1 MVPIPYANDPHLSS
15 FLLSLSVLFLY
26 IFLAMWW
33 NSLTHPSIP
42 CCNTL
47 YDGVHDGVK
56 REAPHGPFT
65 SPAPH
70 PPSVPILDSEMAEAF
85 PETPMIVGAVPKPV
99 EPRAPAGFFPDSP
112 RPAGETPAAS
122 PYADPNGGESEPAD
136 RQEYVF
142 VEGDDEDDDD
152 EATLEVRSGRLDTLG
167 WVSASWEPRCVILR
181 ADGSMSV
188 QPLGRARKKLALH
201 QLHLQQQQQRARWGG
216 GGIGGVYGA
225 DSTQSSP
232 ARAHWSPM
240 MAKLK
245 GRSSGNVVP
254 TSSSTTN
261 ITDRLTTWASNS
273 SNNSVRSASSNRLTS
288 SFLASITTGPAAG
301 PGGTGGGANGVA
313 ESPGSS
319 VSSANG
325 YTEKVTH
332 K

>member
-1 MVPIPYANDPHLSS
+1 
-15 FLLSLSVLFLY
+15 
-26 IFLAMWW
+26 
-33 NSLTHPSIP
+33 
-42 CCNTL
+42 
-47 YDGVHDGVK
+47 
-56 REAPHGPFT
+56 
-65 SPAPH
+65 
-70 PPSVPILDSEMAEAF
+70 MAEAF
-85 PETPMIVGAVPKPV
+85 PETPMIVEVAPKPV

-112 RPAGETPAAS
+112 RPAGEAPVAS
-122 PYADPNGGESEPAD
+122 SYADPNGGDSEPAD

-142 VEGDDEDDDD
+142 VEGDDEDDED

-188 QPLGRARKKLALH
+188 QPLGRARKKLSLH
-201 QLHLQQQQQRARWGG
+201 QLHQQQRARWGG
-216 GGIGGVYGA
+216 SGIGGVYGA

-245 GRSSGNVVP
+245 GRSNGNVVP

-273 SNNSVRSASSNRLTS
+273 SSNSIRSASSNRLTS
-288 SFLASITTGPAAG
+288 SFLASITAAAAG
-301 PGGTGGGANGVA
+301 PGGTGGGANSVA

-325 YTEKVTH
+325 HTEKVIH